1 MNHLFFTLFRRLRK
15 PLIILIVVYALS
27 ILGLVLIPGMD
38 DQGNPWRMDF
48 FHAFYFVSFMGSTI
62 GFGEVPYPFTDA
74 QRMWT
79 LVCIYATVVSWLYGI
94 GKMLTLFQD
103 QAFIRMMNRSSFVRS
118 VRRIQEPF
126 YLVCGYGVT
135 GRLVVRHLV
144 ARGLRVVVVDVDRS
158 RIDGLET
165 DPLPLSVP
173 GLCADASAP
182 DVLADAGLLH
192 PNCLAV
198 LALTDQDEANLAIAI
213 TTKLLAKEQQ
223 LPVICRSESE
233 TTTANLASFGTDRII
248 DPFVT
253 YADYLAMA
261 LHSPYKHLIY
271 DWMTNPEHRSLKSA
285 YQKTQGRWVICGYGR
300 FGRALHN
307 SFEGKPVSLTLID
320 NCPQSP
326 ELDIDYVQGLGT
338 EAVTLKQA
346 RISGAV
352 GLIAGTH
359 NDANNLSIIMTA
371 LELNPTLMTVA
382 RQNSSSNA
390 AVFAAAKTDL
400 VMEPARI
407 IANHILLQL
416 KTPLIPAFLKQLGEQ
431 KEVWARTLINQMSE
445 LVGKDELDSWDY
457 DIDVKDAPA
466 MVEDLQQGE
475 VVCLR
480 DLFRDPRD
488 RGRKL
493 AALALML
500 KRDQQ
505 YLLLPRQEELLQ
517 PGDRIL
523 FCGKAE
529 AYRQMGWILSN
540 GNVLDYILGKPQQ
553 AGWVA
558 RKLGRWLES
567 RQRPIDERVET
578 ATTAMITTTE
588 LAVIDTTGVKTA
600 EDEIAAADP
609 VIPPRGDK

>member
-1 MNHLFFTLFRRLRK
+1 MNHIFFTVFRRLRK
-15 PLIILIVVYALS
+15 PLITLIVVYAVS
-27 ILGLVLIPGMD
+27 VLGLVLIPGMD
-38 DQGNPWRMDF
+38 DQGQPWRMDF

-62 GFGEVPYPFTDA
+62 GFGEVPYAFTDA

-79 LVCIYATVVSWLYGI
+79 LVCIYATVVAWLYGI

-103 QAFIRMMNRSSFVRS
+103 QAFIRQMSRFSFIRN

-135 GRLVVRHLV
+135 GHLLVHHLAQRGVR
-144 ARGLRVVVVDVDRS
+144 AVVVDIDRQ
-158 RIDGLET
+158 RIDALES

-173 GLCADASAP
+173 GLCADASEP
-182 DVLADAGLLH
+182 EVLSDAGLLSPH
-192 PNCLAV
+192 CLGV
-198 LALTDQDEANLAIAI
+198 LALTNQDAVNLAVAIA
-213 TTKLLAKEQQ
+213 TKLLAKKQQ
-223 LPVICRSESE
+223 LPVICRSASE
-233 TTTANLASFGTDRII
+233 TTTANLASFGTDQII

-253 YADYLAMA
+253 YADYLALA

-300 FGRALHN
+300 FGRALHR

-320 NCPQSP
+320 SYP
-326 ELDIDYVQGLGT
+326 EPAGLEIDFVQGLGT

-346 RISGAV
+346 GIEGAV
-352 GLIAGTH
+352 GLVAGTD

-382 RQNSSSNA
+382 RQNTSSNA

-416 KTPLIPAFLKQLGEQ
+416 KTPLIPAFLQQLREQ
-431 KEVWARTLINQMSE
+431 PEVWARSLLNRMSE
-445 LVGKDELDSWDY
+445 LVGTDELDSWDY
-457 DIDVKDAPA
+457 GIDAIDAVA
-466 MVEDLQQGE
+466 VLEDLQQGE
-475 VVCLR
+475 TICLR
-480 DLFRDPRD
+480 DLYKDPRD

-500 KRDQQ
+500 KRDNS
-505 YLLLPRQEELLQ
+505 YTLLPEPDQPLQ

-523 FCGKAE
+523 FCGKAD
-529 AYRQMGWILSN
+529 AYRQQGWILSN
-540 GNVLDYILGKPQQ
+540 ANVLDYVLGKPIQG
-553 AGWVA
+553 GWVA
-558 RKLGRWLES
+558 QKLRAWLAS
-567 RQRPIDERVET
+567 RDHRVT
-578 ATTAMITTTE
+578 PTTE
-588 LAVIDTTGVKTA
+588 KDTTDLALPKVTA
-600 EDEIAAADP
+600 DASATDSTPGGSNGA
-609 VIPPRGDK
+609 